1 MLDAVAR
8 ETMLF
13 AGVGFLIGGIDDLAV
28 DLVFLAVWARRRLSP
43 ASVGDGDGTLAE
55 YPARAVPRRFAVFVP
70 AWDEAAVIGAMLR
83 TTLARFGAAD
93 YRLYVGAY
101 PNDRPTIEA
110 VTAVSAKD
118 ARVRL
123 VIGDIGIM

>member
-1 MLDAVAR
+1 MGGIVLAALDAGAR
-8 ETMLF
+8 EFMLF

-28 DLVFLAVWARRRLSP
+28 DLVFLAVWARRRLSR
-43 ASVGDGDGTLAE
+43 SNIGDGDGTLAE
-55 YPARAVPRRFAVFVP
+55 YPVRAAPRRFAVFVP

-101 PNDRPTIEA
+101 PNDRATI
-110 VTAVSAKD
+110 D
-118 ARVRL
+118 
-123 VIGDIGIM
+123 